1 MIWKCV
7 LKLCPSIW
15 RKEKVYNG
23 FLIWFLKYAKYL
35 TLGKK
40 KSQINLFEA
49 LKNTL
54 THVESLFTCAFELN
68 FVIFLFFEKSKK
80 PFKTFVWFAYYIYI
94 YIYIS
99 SHLFRRKGRFE
110 QNQLYGSNLSK
121 WKEKKPIINDF
132 LQVSLWYLESLLS
145 FLSLNITILFYINY

>member
-1 MIWKCV
+1 MILALKYLDIIHKVIWKCV

-40 KSQINLFEA
+40 KSQINLFQA

-68 FVIFLFFEKSKK
+68 FVIFILFWEIKEAIQNFCI
-80 PFKTFVWFAYYIYI
+80 VCLLYI

-99 SHLFRRKGRFE
+99 SPLFRRKGRFE
-110 QNQLYGSNLSK
+110 QNQWYGSNLSK
-121 WKEKKPIINDF
+121 WKEKN
-132 LQVSLWYLESLLS
+132 Q
-145 FLSLNITILFYINY
+145 

>member
-1 MIWKCV
+1 MILALKYLDIKHKVIWKCV

-94 YIYIS
+94 YIYIFPPIC
-99 SHLFRRKGRFE
+99 LEEKE
-110 QNQLYGSNLSK
+110 DLNKINYMEAIWAN
-121 WKEKKPIINDF
+121 EKKKN
-132 LQVSLWYLESLLS
+132 Q
-145 FLSLNITILFYINY
+145 